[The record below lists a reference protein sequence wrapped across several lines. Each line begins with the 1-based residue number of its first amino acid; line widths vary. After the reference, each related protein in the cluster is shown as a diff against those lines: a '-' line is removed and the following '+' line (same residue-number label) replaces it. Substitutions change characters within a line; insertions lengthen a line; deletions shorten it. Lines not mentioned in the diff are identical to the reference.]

1 MQTKLSDGSVMI
13 CGILGKDA
21 EYKQVGDKNSSLT
34 KFSIKVGERSP
45 AQQGGNSQA
54 IWVNVQ
60 CWHSVARA
68 AQAFKKLDT
77 VLVIGKVENKPYTAK
92 DGTTKTD
99 THVNAEFVIGMP
111 NIQNVPATSSAP
123 PLANLD
129 GFEDAYDVLGNDD
142 TVPF

>member
-21 EYKQVGDKNSSLT
+21 EYKQVGEKNSSLT
-34 KFSIKVGERSP
+34 KFSIKVGERPP
-45 AQQGGNSQA
+45 AQQGEKPQA
-54 IWVNVQ
+54 IWANVQ

-111 NIQNVPATSSAP
+111 NVAVASSAP